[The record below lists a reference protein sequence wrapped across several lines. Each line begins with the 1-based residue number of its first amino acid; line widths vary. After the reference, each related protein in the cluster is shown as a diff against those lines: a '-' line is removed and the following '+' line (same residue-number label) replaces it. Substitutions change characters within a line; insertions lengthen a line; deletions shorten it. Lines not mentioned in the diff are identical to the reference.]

1 MLGVRVPPGLLNFS
15 IQAPERLGEIM
26 INKIIDYLKK
36 VKAELEKVAWPTRK
50 ELANSTGVVLVLVA
64 ICTVFLG
71 FVDYMLYIVITRIL
85 GF

>member
-1 MLGVRVPPGLLNFS
+1 MLGVRVPPGLPTFEL
-15 IQAPERLGEIM
+15 APDSGGEIVIQSI
-26 INKIIDYLKK
+26 INYIKK
-36 VKAELEKVAWPTRK
+36 VRAEMEKVAWPTRK
-50 ELANSTGVVLVLVA
+50 DLANSTGVVLVLVA